1 MKTRFTL
8 LFFILLVPFTDFAQN
23 APASIQDVAD
33 HFLGLD
39 TSRLN
44 KAEDRKVALEFWG
57 TLKYLRG
64 YEQKQRELTGK
75 AGFGF
80 ENNQTRTDKLF
91 TLNAGIQIGR
101 GIYPGEFTFNSKVDM
116 TVRNGK
122 FQENVSDIFLSYD
135 YFPLK
140 KDNALWLENFVFLN
154 RFKDE
159 FIGIEQRYEVGGGV
173 IFEFWDK
180 KHLTEEGRKE
190 KDKTVSSNFNKGFLD
205 REWGLC
211 MNTVC
216 EQAKLK
222 GPDINDI
229 NLLDKV
235 QRRTQAAI
243 ITQHTRFRAGMLMGL
258 YMESEQGTVKDSVQL
273 AGTSGL
279 MYFER
284 DPLSTIKMR
293 WEARPTFVIRSKKN
307 LEINFRP
314 YFKFPMP
321 WAWYETVKSD
331 SAGVFS
337 KRFDFHLDARLE
349 AKITLTDDFQNKKVS
364 IGIEHRVLYDHS
376 PPRAYL
382 NDQLDADG
390 RPALIS
396 ARNTH
401 QITRLKFEVEF

>member
-1 MKTRFTL
+1 MKTLFAS
-8 LFFILLVPFTDFAQN
+8 LFFALLTPLLCSAQN
-23 APASIQDVAD
+23 PPATVQDVAD

-39 TSRLN
+39 TSRLSKPADK
-44 KAEDRKVALEFWG
+44 KAAVGFWNA
-57 TLKYLRG
+57 LKYLRG
-64 YEQKQRELTGK
+64 YEQKQKELTGK

-101 GIYPGEFTFNSKVDM
+101 GIYPGEFTFSSKVDM

-140 KDNALWLENFVFLN
+140 KSNALWLENFVFLN

-180 KHLTEEGRKE
+180 KHLTEDGKKE
-190 KDKTVSSNFNKGFLD
+190 MAKMQPDTFTKGFLN
-205 REWGLC
+205 REWWVCL
-211 MNTVC
+211 NDVC
-216 EQAKLK
+216 EKTNLK
-222 GPDINDI
+222 GPDSNDI
-229 NLLDKV
+229 NLLIRV
-235 QRRTQAAI
+235 QRRTEASLV
-243 ITQHTRFRAGMLMGL
+243 TQHTRFRAGMLTGL

-273 AGTSGL
+273 AGSTGL
-279 MYFER
+279 SYFER
-284 DPLSTIKMR
+284 DPLSTIKAR
-293 WEARPTFVIRSKKN
+293 WEIRPTFVLRSKKN
-307 LEINFRP
+307 FEINFRP

-321 WAWYETVKSD
+321 WAWNETIKSAD
-331 SAGVFS
+331 PAVSS

-349 AKITLTDDFQNKKVS
+349 AKITLADDFQNKKVS
-364 IGIEHRVLYDHS
+364 IGIEHRVLFDHS

-390 RPALIS
+390 RPILIS
-396 ARNTH
+396 ARDTH